1 MDTIWSSM
9 LGPHFDGQVIS
20 LSPSAFSGLVIM
32 VINQFSVYHHW
43 TTTMFIASKKKSG
56 QSPRC
61 WRIPSHVWMT
71 WIPMVFP
78 KFSKFLGK
86 SWEIWDLGWKIA
98 GPTEFPSDWRL
109 WCSPSPGHRWHHL
122 LHLHLNEA
130 LPKRVGKNWGYC
142 RKIGDFIGILGEFH
156 GNLADGDF
164 WWDLNHQAIADD
176 DVWWDFT
183 TKRMVISWW
192 FSLWLWLRVCYGIDG
207 PWK

>member
-9 LGPHFDGQVIS
+9 LGPHFDGQIIS

-43 TTTMFIASKKKSG
+43 TTTMSIASKKKSG

-86 SWEIWDLGWKIA
+86 SWEIWRSWLKNRRPHGVSQRLAPVVQPLSWPPPTPPASSSPERSFAKTRWKKLRILQENWWFHRDVGGISWELSGW
-98 GPTEFPSDWRL
+98 
-109 WCSPSPGHRWHHL
+109 WCLMGSKPQ
-122 LHLHLNEA
+122 
-130 LPKRVGKNWGYC
+130 KN
-142 RKIGDFIGILGEFH
+142 GDF
-156 GNLADGDF
+156 
-164 WWDLNHQAIADD
+164 
-176 DVWWDFT
+176 
-183 TKRMVISWW
+183 MVI
-192 FSLWLWLRVCYGIDG
+192 FPLVMTKSLLWNRWPMKIDDCCG
-207 PWK
+207 FTY